1 MDSPMFLQEIA
12 ESGIATLTLARPDK
26 HNAFNA
32 KLIADLTDALC
43 DLDQNER
50 VRAVVL
56 AAEGRSFSAGADLN
70 WMRAMADYSEEEN
83 LADARRLAELM
94 RRLDGFSKPTVA
106 LVQGAAFGGGVGLV
120 ACCDI
125 ALASETAIFCLSEV
139 RLGLIPAVISPYV
152 VGAMGPRMA
161 RRYFMTAERFG
172 ALEALACGLVHEV
185 VPERLLVQRGNEI
198 LKALLAGGPNALK
211 EAKALIARVALQLPD
226 DALIEDTARRI
237 ARIRGSDEAREGMG
251 AFFDKRKPDWVDE

>member
-1 MDSPMFLQEIA
+1 MDNPMFLQEIA
-12 ESGIATLTLARPDK
+12 DNGVARLTLARPDK

-32 KLIADLTDALC
+32 ELIAGLIAALG
-43 DLDQNER
+43 DLDQDGK

-70 WMRAMADYSEEEN
+70 WMRAMAEYGEEEN
-83 LADARRLAELM
+83 LADARQLAELM
-94 RRLDGFSKPTVA
+94 RRLDGLSKPTLA

-172 ALEALACGLVHEV
+172 ALEARACGLVHEV
-185 VPERLLVQRGNEI
+185 VPEQLLVRRGNEI
-198 LKALLAGGPNALK
+198 LKALLAGGPEALK
-211 EAKALIARVALQLPD
+211 GAKRLIARVALQLPD
-226 DALIEDTARRI
+226 EAMIEDTAGRI
-237 ARIRGSDEAREGMG
+237 ARIRGTEEAREGMG